1 MVVVCLTSSPAAA
14 DVGSD
19 KPVVLEFGTTQCQPC
34 KMFDTQILTRRE
46 IVAALELVPIVHY
59 DLDTPEGQ
67 GVAQRYNITAVPAFV
82 VVAGPEGNELERVI
96 GLPDPKVFVAMLV
109 RAPERGKLAR
119 ERFEAAQRWLPAET
133 GDRYAIQLVTVS
145 SEQLGLLEDFLLKA
159 SKILPMGEVYIY
171 SVKINNQQ
179 HYRVAYGSYE
189 NQGEALEGIKNL
201 PPSLAVY
208 RPYTRSVERMRSQNR
223 Q

>member
-1 MVVVCLTSSPAAA
+1 MSDEFQPA
-14 DVGSD
+14 D
-19 KPVVLEFGTTQCQPC
+19 
-34 KMFDTQILTRRE
+34 
-46 IVAALELVPIVHY
+46 
-59 DLDTPEGQ
+59 
-67 GVAQRYNITAVPAFV
+67 
-82 VVAGPEGNELERVI
+82 
-96 GLPDPKVFVAMLV
+96 
-109 RAPERGKLAR
+109 R
-119 ERFEAAQRWLPAET
+119 ERFEAAQHWLPAET

-159 SKILPMGEVYIY
+159 SKLLPMGEVYIY

-189 NQGEALEGIKNL
+189 TQAQALEAIKDL
-201 PPSLAVY
+201 PPPLAVY